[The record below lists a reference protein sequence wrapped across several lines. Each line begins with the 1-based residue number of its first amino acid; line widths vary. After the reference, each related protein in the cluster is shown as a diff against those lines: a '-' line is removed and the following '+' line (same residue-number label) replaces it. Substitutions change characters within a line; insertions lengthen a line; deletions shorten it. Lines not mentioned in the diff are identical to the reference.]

1 MYANTRLLFSQCI
14 TIPLEWDYVIGRND
28 IDEATH
34 PDLDDPEA
42 SELFFTVG
50 GQRDEPATIIDGN
63 DVIEL
68 RGGAHHQPW
77 SRDGSLL

>member
-1 MYANTRLLFSQCI
+1 M
-14 TIPLEWDYVIGRND
+14 IGRND

-42 SELFFTVG
+42 SEILFTVG
-50 GQRDEPATIIDGN
+50 GQRDEPATNIDGN

-77 SRDGSLL
+77 SRDGSLI